1 MSKLNK
7 YIWKGQK
14 TLHNGIYEQ
23 EEIDLLTAPKDVLER
38 CYNQCQTMLYNDD
51 FYKPGRV
58 VLKDIVI
65 DQIKK
70 CNVTLYIREKR
81 KESSM
86 MDIISALRSYPYDM
100 KLKDF
105 IQVDE
110 VYEDLTVSDVIDGAL
125 NKLGIFVKRH
135 ITLASL
141 FTRKG
146 VKLTKEEYDSL
157 QSTDQKYAEKY
168 IRERLFVPDNIKIKL
183 SKNGLLCDEIQE
195 IISIRKNT
203 YDALNTTQL
212 ILLRD
217 KVLPDLLNDIN
228 KHINFWE
235 IASEVIQNIRK
246 DKGYIQ

>member
-14 TLHNGIYEQ
+14 VLRNGIYEQ

-81 KESSM
+81 KDSSM

-105 IQVDE
+105 IKVDE

-157 QSTDQKYAEKY
+157 QNPDQKYAEKY
-168 IRERLFVPDNIKIKL
+168 IRERD
-183 SKNGLLCDEIQE
+183 
-195 IISIRKNT
+195 RKS
-203 YDALNTTQL
+203 
-212 ILLRD
+212 
-217 KVLPDLLNDIN
+217 V
-228 KHINFWE
+228 
-235 IASEVIQNIRK
+235 V
-246 DKGYIQ
+246 